1 MKISVLFWTILLSI
15 SPISELRGGIPYA
28 ILSGINPWTAFVIC
42 VLANMII
49 VFFIFFFLDY
59 LHKSF
64 MKVSVYRKVFGF
76 FLERTRKK
84 VDEIEKKMSVYG
96 FLALTLFVA
105 VPLPVT
111 GAWTGSFIAWILGLD
126 RKKSILAISLGV
138 LIAGIIVL
146 SASYGILS
154 FFY

>member
-1 MKISVLFWTILLSI
+1 MLSI